1 MAPQTPDWLIRNFAP
16 RLVIDVAPEAFTFSR
31 NGAHRSL
38 PAYLYV
44 RERDGSRE
52 VVAVGL
58 DVPASQGL
66 VRVDLF
72 GPGHAPAGDRTEYLE
87 KFLTYGL
94 QLLHTWSLIRP
105 LVVVRGTYR
114 LTPFLNGYEQGIL
127 RDVLRRAGAS
137 FVTLY
142 VCPA

>member
-1 MAPQTPDWLIRNFAP
+1 MTPETPDWLIRTFAP
-16 RLVIDVAPEAFTFSR
+16 RFVIDVAPEAFTFSR
-31 NGAHRSL
+31 NGTHRSL
-38 PAYLYV
+38 STYLYV

-52 VVAVGL
+52 VVAVGR

-72 GPGHAPAGDRTEYLE
+72 GPGQAPAGDRTEYLE

-94 QLLHTWSLIRP
+94 QLLHTRSVIRP
-105 LVVVRGTYR
+105 LVIVRETHR
-114 LTPFLNGYEQGIL
+114 LSPFLNGYEQGIL

-137 FVTLY
+137 FVTFQ
-142 VCPA
+142 

>member
-1 MAPQTPDWLIRNFAP
+1 MRAIPPATPDWLIRTFAP

-31 NGAHRSL
+31 NGSHRSL
-38 PAYLYV
+38 PTYLYV
-44 RERDGSRE
+44 REREGSRE
-52 VVAVGL
+52 VAAVGR

-72 GPGHAPAGDRTEYLE
+72 GPGQAPFRDRTEYLE

-105 LVVVRGTYR
+105 FVIVRGAHR
-114 LTPFLNGYEQGIL
+114 LGPFLNGYEEGIL
-127 RDVLRRAGAS
+127 RGVLERAGAS
-137 FVTLY
+137 FVTFQ
-142 VCPA
+142 